1 MIKVN
6 FSPHNTKHLY
16 FYYCMAFIRILLF
29 PFAVLY
35 NIITALRNVFY
46 NRGLKPSVEFDI
58 PVINVG
64 NLAVGGTGKTPMIE
78 HLVRLLQNK
87 YTIATLSRG
96 YGRKTKGFRIAT
108 DQDDAETL
116 GDEPLQF
123 YRKFKDRIVVAV
135 GEDSAFAI
143 PNILQEHDEVNV
155 VLLDDA
161 FQHRRVKPSF
171 NILLSDYN
179 RPFYTDYLLPA
190 GRLRESRSNAA
201 RADVVV
207 ITKCPPEISIDER
220 MAIEQ
225 TVRSYTSRPVFF
237 TTIHY
242 GETIAFGGSAQV
254 PNNRVVLITGIANA
268 EPFRKFIETTSTI
281 VHHFDFADHHEYSVD
296 DYKRFHDIVK
306 EDPSVS
312 LITTEKDLVQLADRK
327 FAEETRSLP
336 LFYIPIE
343 VKFLKNGQDFDA
355 MILNAVPE

>member
-1 MIKVN
+1 MV
-6 FSPHNTKHLY
+6 L
-16 FYYCMAFIRILLF
+16 IRILLF

-35 NIITALRNVFY
+35 NIVTALRNVMY

-96 YGRKTKGFRIAT
+96 YGRKTKGFRIASE
-108 DQDDAETL
+108 QDNAETL

-123 YRKFKDRIVVAV
+123 YRKFKDKIVVAV
-135 GEDSAFAI
+135 GEDRAFAI
-143 PNILQEHDEVNV
+143 PNILQAHDKVSI

-220 MAIEQ
+220 MEIEQ
-225 TVRSYTSRPVFF
+225 MVRNYTSRPVFF

-242 GETIAFGGSAQV
+242 GETIAFGAPAQ
-254 PNNRVVLITGIANA
+254 PLNNRVVLITGIANA
-268 EPFRKFIETTSTI
+268 APFRKFIETTSTV
-281 VHHFDFADHHEYSVD
+281 VHHFNLADHHEYTLED
-296 DYKRFHDIVK
+296 FRRFRDIVK
-306 EDPSVS
+306 GDPSVS
-312 LITTEKDLVQLADRK
+312 FITTEKDMVKLADRK
-327 FAEETRSLP
+327 FADETRTLP

>member
-1 MIKVN
+1 
-6 FSPHNTKHLY
+6 
-16 FYYCMAFIRILLF
+16 MALIRILLF

-35 NIITALRNVFY
+35 NIVTSLRNVLY

-96 YGRKTKGFRIAT
+96 YGRKTKGFRIAS
-108 DQDDAETL
+108 DQDNAETL

-123 YRKFKDRIVVAV
+123 YRKFKEKIVVAV
-135 GEDSAFAI
+135 GEDRAFAI
-143 PNILQEHDEVNV
+143 PNILQEHDDVSV

-220 MAIEQ
+220 MEVEQ
-225 TVRSYTSRPVFF
+225 AVRKYTSRPVFF

-242 GETIAFGGSAQV
+242 GDTIPFGAPAQ
-254 PNNRVVLITGIANA
+254 PLNNRVVLITGIANA
-268 EPFRKFIETTSTI
+268 TPFRKFIETTSTI
-281 VHHFDFADHHEYSVD
+281 VHHFNLADHHEYTLD
-296 DYKRFHDIVK
+296 DFRRFRDIVK
-306 EDPSVS
+306 NDPSVS
-312 LITTEKDLVQLADRK
+312 FITTEKDMVKLADRK